1 VMAKKAKPAKKK
13 AAAPK
18 KPAPKTKAKAAKPV
32 AKSPV
37 ARRPKAAK
45 HLVRPVAGKKP
56 AADARPA
63 KTAPKPVAKATARL
77 PAKPVKPVKPVKVK
91 MTAAQ
96 AAAFRGFKKAVF
108 EKLGELRQELIDEIH
123 ALSDSSLVF
132 DRNPGEELADIGSEN
147 FLREMELGMMTEEE
161 KRLVLVESALR
172 RLKDNN
178 FGFCADC
185 AGKIQE
191 GRLLALPYARLC
203 MKCKAKRE
211 AEEAEGIAA
220 QPESIQLTE

>member
-1 VMAKKAKPAKKK
+1 MMAKKAKPAKKK
-13 AAAPK
+13 AAAPRKPAPK
-18 KPAPKTKAKAAKPV
+18 KPAPKAKAKAAKPV
-32 AKSPV
+32 AKRPV

-45 HLVRPVAGKKP
+45 RLVRPVAGKKS

-63 KTAPKPVAKATARL
+63 KATPKPVAKATAQP
-77 PAKPVKPVKPVKVK
+77 PAKPVKVK

-172 RLKDNN
+172 RLKENN
-178 FGFCADC
+178 FGLCADC

-220 QPESIQLTE
+220 PPESIQLTE